1 MRHYKI
7 ELISNLYNL
16 TCQKINHLMLEWEE
30 KSLEERLDQTAKIKL
45 KELSFLLMR
54 SFSKL

>member
-1 MRHYKI
+1 MKGYMRHYKI

-30 KSLEERLDQTAKIKL
+30 KRLEERLDQTAKNNLVDKL
-45 KELSFLLMR
+45 
-54 SFSKL
+54 